1 MNVRILF
8 FVLIAF
14 SFMLLFSIVSVQN
27 ASAQQHPNLIVSP
40 ENLFGGS
47 MIVEVIIV
55 DPDLRDTNQAEP
67 EPDVTVNGKK
77 LRMVQGAD
85 GWWYAFFA
93 DKTSALNA
101 DATELVNSLTGTQF
115 GVGCTST
122 SASDIAGI
130 DFSDTRG
137 IFFPRALNTLGGGTS
152 SGVLDNCTGDST
164 SSSNTLLMNVLRG
177 PPTPS
182 SPPSGLGQLGIN
194 DGSWG
199 FVQLF
204 DFVLDGN
211 VHVEYLKGGGSRNV
225 ILTFV
230 EEDEIINLIDIS
242 KPFDIIYV
250 SNGNDV
256 SRFSKLSGNNLDS
269 DGTFLTSADR
279 LNFPNYMTIGPDKNL
294 YISDTFDQAIKV
306 FTQDG
311 VPVGDGIFWLNP
323 NLDIFGNFEPWTSTG
338 YPQDLTFGPDG
349 NLYVVTNGTT
359 VTVIAG
365 PLSTNSGQL
374 VGDGTFVT
382 YSDCPARCDLTGIVF
397 GPDGNLYATL
407 AVGDTSDPYPGR
419 ILVFQGS
426 PGTSPTSAIFFQHP
440 DIQPFNLAFDPDGNL
455 FFTSETGGQ
464 IWKLKILN
472 NQVIGNSIV
481 LPYYHSD
488 QPVSLVSHEII
499 FDPAC
504 TSIESTDCSIFAS
517 SNLGYVYKVKYG
529 TPNFFSERFISKSG
543 AMGLALN
550 EFPGDGGGKLTSTI
564 TIIKKIINDNG
575 GTASVRDFRF
585 ILSSNYAQWI
595 LVSGQTQDVA
605 PGEYSVSESGPS
617 GYSIE
622 FRGDC
627 DSEGIIRIS
636 EGEHL
641 VCVVINDDKI
651 VSLRDP
657 SGTDSPSLRTI
668 TIPSWI
674 KLNAGWWSGG
684 QINDDSFVEGI
695 KYLIKEDI
703 MRIPET
709 KAGTETS
716 QEIPSWIK
724 QNADWWANDQIT
736 DESFVNGI
744 QWLIK
749 NGIMRIG

>member
-1 MNVRILF
+1 MKITILMISSI
-8 FVLIAF
+8 LILGTFGIAQE
-14 SFMLLFSIVSVQN
+14 S
-27 ASAQQHPNLIVSP
+27 SAQPHPNLIVSP
-40 ENLFGGS
+40 ENFFGGS

-77 LRMVQGAD
+77 LRMVQATD

-204 DFVLDGN
+204 DFALDGN
-211 VHVEYLKGGGSRNV
+211 VVVQYFKGGGSRNV

-230 EEDEIINLIDIS
+230 EEDEIIDLIDIS
-242 KPFDIIYV
+242 IPFDIIYV

-311 VPVGDGIFWLNP
+311 DPVGDGIFWLNTNP
-323 NLDIFGNFEPWTSTG
+323 GAL

-464 IWKLKILN
+464 IWKLEILN

-529 TPNFFSERFISKSG
+529 TPNFSSERFISKSG

-550 EFPGDGGGKLTSTI
+550 EFPGDGGSKLTSTI

-585 ILSSNYAQWI
+585 ILSSDYAQWI
-595 LVSGQTQDVA
+595 LVSGQTQRVA
-605 PGEYSVSESGPS
+605 PGEYLVSETGPS
-617 GYSIE
+617 GYSTE

-627 DSEGIIRIS
+627 DSVGIIRIS
-636 EGEHL
+636 EGAHL
-641 VCVVINDDKI
+641 VCVVINDDNG
-651 VSLRDP
+651 VSLKDP
-657 SGTDSPSLRTI
+657 SGRDSSSLRII

-684 QINDDSFVEGI
+684 QINDDSFVNGI
-695 KYLIKEDI
+695 KYLIQEDI

-709 KAGTETS
+709 RAGTGTS
-716 QEIPSWIK
+716 QVIPSWIK
-724 QNADWWANDQIT
+724 TNADWWSQGQIS
-736 DESFVNGI
+736 DETFVNGM
-744 QWLIK
+744 QWLIE
-749 NGIMRIG
+749 NNVMRIN